1 MKNKLLTSLCGLA
14 ATCSLSAEQLDV
26 EKDTLKFGFI
36 KLTDC
41 APLVI
46 AKEKGFFSDEG
57 LTVEVTSE
65 W

>member
-1 MKNKLLTSLCGLA
+1 MKFSLRPLIYATSLVIPFGTA
-14 ATCSLSAEQLDV
+14 RADILDV

-46 AKEKGFFSDEG
+46 
-57 LTVEVTSE
+57 
-65 W
+65 